1 MTQTI
6 DQSEPMN
13 FLLVRVSPRKE
24 MGDHAKE
31 RKNSS
36 NSARIEPT
44 TSELR
49 PPTSSSLI
57 NRCSTDCAT
66 RPEGSKS
73 WVIMVV
79 IAAL

>member
-49 PPTSSSLI
+49 PPTSSSS
-57 NRCSTDCAT
+57 ST
-66 RPEGSKS
+66 
-73 WVIMVV
+73 
-79 IAAL
+79 AALPTALRGLKGASPG